1 MLPSITSLFHFY
13 ADVQTEVENKKMF
26 LRTASHEI
34 RTPVNTTILNLQFL
48 ERELLKSNDYDKSMR
63 ELFKDIMDSTETT
76 LDIVND
82 LLTHDKIKEGKL
94 VLNKTS
100 VNIWELVSTTIK
112 PFLSQVSFYLIDTPT
127 PTSSI
132 D

>member
-112 PFLSQVSFYLIDTPT
+112 PFLSQVSFYLID
-127 PTSSI
+127 I
-132 D
+132 

>member
-112 PFLSQVSFYLIDTPT
+112 PFLSQVSLYLIE
-127 PTSSI
+127 I
-132 D
+132 